1 MWFTNHRVKYI
12 EDIVDLWTFL
22 GDADSEIMGSPDSA
36 RHTECNSMCLCTW
49 IWWVTLRWSTF
60 SFSSLFFLHSAS
72 MLTIFLLYSNFF
84 AFYALFSPI
93 LASPHCSF
101 LLFSCC
107 FFYYYFFVSLYVPV
121 SFASFFLS
129 SSFSFSL
136 SCSVCWQTFRED
148 RNKGRHHC
156 VFTSFP
162 PPPPLLPPP
171 HLFFFSFF
179 GLSEVKF
186 PRLFRLLSPLL
197 LQNDTRA
204 KTTASA
210 KAPSNQTNASSEPD
224 DTTKYIKRVDFWMQ
238 KKHARACV
246 CVFLTGRMGAPAVC
260 LCDLVKVLLFYF
272 GGTASFSL
280 FLPVTPSLF
289 SSGAARWWWE
299 MRKKWQKLR
308 DVTLSP
314 LAEPLSERVQL
325 A

>member
-1 MWFTNHRVKYI
+1 
-12 EDIVDLWTFL
+12 
-22 GDADSEIMGSPDSA
+22 
-36 RHTECNSMCLCTW
+36 
-49 IWWVTLRWSTF
+49 
-60 SFSSLFFLHSAS
+60 

-171 HLFFFSFF
+171 HLFFFRFLVSLKWSFLACSGCCLLCCCKTTQERVCIF
-179 GLSEVKF
+179 DWENGSSCCVSLWSCESSVV
-186 PRLFRLLSPLL
+186 LFWMNCFLLSLPPCHSFTVLFWSSKVMMRDEEKMTKVERCHL
-197 LQNDTRA
+197 VPIGW
-204 KTTASA
+204 TTVWTSA
-210 KAPSNQTNASSEPD
+210 AGLAN
-224 DTTKYIKRVDFWMQ
+224 
-238 KKHARACV
+238 
-246 CVFLTGRMGAPAVC
+246 
-260 LCDLVKVLLFYF
+260 
-272 GGTASFSL
+272 
-280 FLPVTPSLF
+280 
-289 SSGAARWWWE
+289 
-299 MRKKWQKLR
+299 KLR
-308 DVTLSP
+308 HFK
-314 LAEPLSERVQL
+314 AETTIAAMQL
-325 A
+325 KHSANHQNTGTVR

>member
-1 MWFTNHRVKYI
+1 MEHIF
-12 EDIVDLWTFL
+12 
-22 GDADSEIMGSPDSA
+22 
-36 RHTECNSMCLCTW
+36 
-49 IWWVTLRWSTF
+49 
-60 SFSSLFFLHSAS
+60 FFLIVFFFILHLCSPYS
-72 MLTIFLLYSNFF
+72 FFILIFLHFMPYFPPFWLHPIVHFSCFPV
-84 AFYALFSPI
+84 AFSIITSLSPFMSLSHLPPFSCPPLFPSPSHVQFVDRPSEKTETKVDTI
-93 LASPHCSF
+93 VSSPPSLLH
-101 LLFSCC
+101 LLFCH
-107 FFYYYFFVSLYVPV
+107 LLI
-121 SFASFFLS
+121 SFFFL
-129 SSFSFSL
+129 
-136 SCSVCWQTFRED
+136 
-148 RNKGRHHC
+148 
-156 VFTSFP
+156 
-162 PPPPLLPPP
+162 
-171 HLFFFSFF
+171 FF

>member
-1 MWFTNHRVKYI
+1 
-12 EDIVDLWTFL
+12 
-22 GDADSEIMGSPDSA
+22 
-36 RHTECNSMCLCTW
+36 
-49 IWWVTLRWSTF
+49 
-60 SFSSLFFLHSAS
+60 

-224 DTTKYIKRVDFWMQ
+224 DTTKYIKRVDFWM
-238 KKHARACV
+238 RVCIFDWENGSSCCV
-246 CVFLTGRMGAPAVC
+246 SLWSCESSVVLFWRNCFL
-260 LCDLVKVLLFYF
+260 LSSSLSLLHC
-272 GGTASFSL
+272 SL
-280 FLPVTPSLF
+280 LEQQ
-289 SSGAARWWWE
+289 GDDERWGKNDKSWE
-299 MRKKWQKLR
+299 MSPCPHWLNHCLNECSW
-308 DVTLSP
+308 LS
-314 LAEPLSERVQL
+314 
-325 A
+325 

>member
-1 MWFTNHRVKYI
+1 MEHIF
-12 EDIVDLWTFL
+12 
-22 GDADSEIMGSPDSA
+22 
-36 RHTECNSMCLCTW
+36 
-49 IWWVTLRWSTF
+49 
-60 SFSSLFFLHSAS
+60 FFLIVFFFILHLCSPYSFFILIYLHIMPYFSPFWLHPIVHFSHFPVAFS
-72 MLTIFLLYSNFF
+72 IITSLSPLMSLSHLPPFSCPPLFPSPFHVQFVDRPSEKTETKVDTIVFSPPSLLHLLFCYLLISFF
-84 AFYALFSPI
+84 A
-93 LASPHCSF
+93 
-101 LLFSCC
+101 
-107 FFYYYFFVSLYVPV
+107 
-121 SFASFFLS
+121 
-129 SSFSFSL
+129 
-136 SCSVCWQTFRED
+136 
-148 RNKGRHHC
+148 
-156 VFTSFP
+156 
-162 PPPPLLPPP
+162 
-171 HLFFFSFF
+171 FF

-186 PRLFRLLSPLL
+186 PLLFRLLSPLL

-224 DTTKYIKRVDFWMQ
+224 DITKYIKRVDFWMQ
-238 KKHARACV
+238 KKHVRACACV

>member
-1 MWFTNHRVKYI
+1 
-12 EDIVDLWTFL
+12 
-22 GDADSEIMGSPDSA
+22 
-36 RHTECNSMCLCTW
+36 
-49 IWWVTLRWSTF
+49 
-60 SFSSLFFLHSAS
+60 

-280 FLPVTPSLF
+280 PPCHSFTVLF
-289 SSGAARWWWE
+289 WSSKVMMRDEEKMTKVERCHLVPIGWTTIWTSAAGLAN
-299 MRKKWQKLR
+299 KLR
-308 DVTLSP
+308 HFK
-314 LAEPLSERVQL
+314 AETTIAAMQL
-325 A
+325 KHSANHQNTGTVR

>member
-1 MWFTNHRVKYI
+1 
-12 EDIVDLWTFL
+12 
-22 GDADSEIMGSPDSA
+22 
-36 RHTECNSMCLCTW
+36 
-49 IWWVTLRWSTF
+49 
-60 SFSSLFFLHSAS
+60 

-224 DTTKYIKRVDFWMQ
+224 DTTKYIKRVDFWM
-238 KKHARACV
+238 RVCIFDWENGSSCCV
-246 CVFLTGRMGAPAVC
+246 SLWSCESSVVLFWRNCFLLSLPPCHSFTVLFWSSKVMMRDEEKMTKVERC
-260 LCDLVKVLLFYF
+260 HLVPIGWTTVW
-272 GGTASFSL
+272 TS
-280 FLPVTPSLF
+280 
-289 SSGAARWWWE
+289 AAGLAN
-299 MRKKWQKLR
+299 KLR
-308 DVTLSP
+308 HFK
-314 LAEPLSERVQL
+314 AETTIAAMQL
-325 A
+325 KHSANHQNTGTVR